1 MACQRGI
8 ILEASSPSST
18 RDAPSYINKSL
29 CPLNHATQ
37 TSHHSCLHTLLVGQL
52 PRQGLQSDGVLASL
66 SRDCW
71 RGFDPTQ
78 LGRDS
83 ICDWSGTGFLLVS
96 RFSSGLGLVWD
107 WFPPGFPVFL
117 WSRIGLGLVSSWFP
131 GFPLVSD
138 WSGTGLGLVSSWS
151 RIFLWIRFAPGHV
164 QCASWA
170 HPGRFLGVSKQHA
183 QTAPRDKHCDI
194 SNYE

>member
-1 MACQRGI
+1 MACQI

-96 RFSSGLGLVWD
+96 RFPLVSDWSGTGFLLVSRFSSGLGLVWD
-107 WFPPGFPVFL
+107 WFPPG
-117 WSRIGLGLVSSWFP
+117 LGFSSGSG
-131 GFPLVSD
+131 GFSSVSD
-138 WSGTGLGLVSSWS
+138 MV
-151 RIFLWIRFAPGHV
+151 WIRFAPGSTDFLRGLDYTWV
-164 QCASWA
+164 FPRSSRTTAKSPAAS
-170 HPGRFLGVSKQHA
+170 
-183 QTAPRDKHCDI
+183 
-194 SNYE
+194 